1 MWGFGGGRLLVRAVL
16 LLRLPSCA
24 CCCSCGGRLLL
35 RRAEAGSRPAASHF
49 LLLRQKK
56 LTKEKATR
64 VPEALRAPL
73 RYSVLRGL
81 PKLAS
86 LRQRQPLSAKPPFLA
101 LAHTGG
107 SGTGSTTASQGVGPL
122 LRSASNEGAGSGSW
136 STELS
141 GREANPGG
149 ARSTHQQPR
158 RRSALTSRPSEAK
171 ARHPAKQW
179 LTPFLDCPV
188 CARAR
193 NGGKTDQGWRC
204 LSEASLARPRFHEYR
219 SGARRA
225 SRTRVAFSFVSFFWR
240 SKRK

>member
-1 MWGFGGGRLLVRAVL
+1 MRRRLVGCAVRL
-16 LLRLPSCA
+16 RRLPSCC
-24 CCCSCGGRLLL
+24 CCCSCGGLCLL

-122 LRSASNEGAGSGSW
+122 LRSASNEGAAAESRGKGSGVGRW
-136 STELS
+136 SGSALS
-141 GREANPGG
+141 GRP
-149 ARSTHQQPR
+149 
-158 RRSALTSRPSEAK
+158 SAAK
-171 ARHPAKQW
+171 ARCRAAGFIRPPRVRESEERRENGSGLALFERSEFSQ
-179 LTPFLDCPV
+179 TPFSRVPQRCPK
-188 CARAR
+188 
-193 NGGKTDQGWRC
+193 G
-204 LSEASLARPRFHEYR
+204 LAHPGRL
-219 SGARRA
+219 
-225 SRTRVAFSFVSFFWR
+225 FFR
-240 SKRK
+240 